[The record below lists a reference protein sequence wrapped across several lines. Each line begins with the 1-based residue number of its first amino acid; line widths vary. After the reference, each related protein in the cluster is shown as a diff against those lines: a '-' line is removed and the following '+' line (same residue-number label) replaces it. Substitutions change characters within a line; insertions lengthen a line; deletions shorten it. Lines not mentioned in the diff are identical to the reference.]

1 MAYHLVPRLESLSEG
16 VSPAGAKIGT
26 GSKENG
32 DMRILITGCKGGI
45 GLDAAR
51 RLAARGHT
59 IYATVH
65 NESSLESVRAAFTE
79 NAANVT
85 VEKVDVTDSAD
96 RGKAAR
102 WDIDVL
108 INNAAI
114 GDSGP
119 LAEIDLERVKRVLD
133 VNVFGALELTR
144 KFIPRMAERK
154 SGRIIFIGS
163 MAGLMPTPFLAP
175 YGISKFALESVAF
188 SLRTEL
194 KPFGIDVVMVNP
206 GGYHTD
212 FNQKNIGKKYEWIDS
227 SALYKGHMD
236 VIKKSEAMILRS
248 ELKDTASIARQIVK
262 AVEDKKPGRRYVAPL
277 WQWWMIPLLRE
288 RG

>member
-1 MAYHLVPRLESLSEG
+1 M
-16 VSPAGAKIGT
+16 K
-26 GSKENG
+26 
-32 DMRILITGCKGGI
+32 ILITGCRGGI

-65 NESSLESVRAAFTE
+65 NVASIESVRAAFGE
-79 NAANVT
+79 NKANVT
-85 VEKVDVTDSAD
+85 VEKIDVMNAAD
-96 RGKAAR
+96 RQKAGQ

-119 LAEIDLERVKRVLD
+119 LAEIDLEKIKRVLD

-144 KFIPRMAERK
+144 RFIPRMAEK
-154 SGRIIFIGS
+154 QKGRIIFIGS

-175 YGISKFALESVAF
+175 YGMSKFALENVAF

-227 SALYKGHMD
+227 SVLYKGHMD
-236 VIKKSEAMILRS
+236 IIKKSESMIIRS
-248 ELKDTASIARQIVK
+248 ELKDTASIARQIVR
-262 AVEDKKPGRRYVAPL
+262 AVEDKRPKRRYVAPV
-277 WQWWMIPLLRE
+277 WQWWAIPLLR
-288 RG
+288 GLG

>member
-1 MAYHLVPRLESLSEG
+1 M
-16 VSPAGAKIGT
+16 K
-26 GSKENG
+26 
-32 DMRILITGCKGGI
+32 ILITGCRGGI

-65 NESSLESVRAAFTE
+65 SESSIEAVRSALGA

-85 VEKVDVTDSAD
+85 VEKIDITDSAD
-96 RGKAAR
+96 REKASK

-119 LAEIDLERVKRVLD
+119 LAEIDLDRAKRVLD
-133 VNVFGALELTR
+133 VNIFGALELTR

-163 MAGLMPTPFLAP
+163 IAGLIPTPFLAP
-175 YGISKFALESVAF
+175 YGMSKFALESIAF
-188 SLRTEL
+188 SLRSEL
-194 KPFGIDVVMVNP
+194 KTFGIHVVMVNP
-206 GGYHTD
+206 GGYNTE
-212 FNQKNIGKKYEWIDS
+212 FNQKNIGKKYEWIDGS
-227 SALYKGHMD
+227 VLYKGHMD
-236 VIKKSEAMILRS
+236 VIKKAESMIIRS
-248 ELKDTASIARQIVK
+248 ELQDTSSIARQIVK
-262 AVEDKKPGRRYVAPL
+262 AVEGKKPKRRYVAPI
-277 WQWWMIPLLRE
+277 WQWWAVPLIRE
-288 RG
+288 IA

>member
-1 MAYHLVPRLESLSEG
+1 M
-16 VSPAGAKIGT
+16 K
-26 GSKENG
+26 
-32 DMRILITGCKGGI
+32 ILITGCRGGI

-59 IYATVH
+59 VYATVH
-65 NESSLESVRAAFTE
+65 SGGSIESVKAAFGE

-85 VEKVDVTDSAD
+85 VAKLDVKDAAD
-96 RGKAAR
+96 REKAGK

-119 LAEIDLERVKRVLD
+119 LAEVDIERIKRVLD
-133 VNVFGALELTR
+133 VNIFGALELTR

-163 MAGLMPTPFLAP
+163 IAGLIPTPFLAP
-175 YGISKFALESVAF
+175 YGMSKFALESIAF

-194 KPFGIDVVMVNP
+194 KTFGIRVVMVNP
-206 GGYHTD
+206 GGYNTE
-212 FNQKNIGKKYEWIDS
+212 FNQKNIGKKYEWLDTS
-227 SALYKGHMD
+227 RLYKDHMD
-236 VIKKSEAMILRS
+236 VIKKAEGMIIRS
-248 ELKDTASIARQIVK
+248 ELQDTSSIARQIVK
-262 AVEDKKPGRRYVAPL
+262 AVEDKKPKRRYVAPV
-277 WQWWMIPLLRE
+277 WQWWAVPLLRE
-288 RG
+288 LA

>member
-1 MAYHLVPRLESLSEG
+1 M
-16 VSPAGAKIGT
+16 K
-26 GSKENG
+26 
-32 DMRILITGCKGGI
+32 ILITGCKGGI

-65 NESSLESVRAAFTE
+65 NDSSTESVKAAFGE
-79 NAANVT
+79 NAAMVT
-85 VEKVDVTDSAD
+85 VEKLDITDASD
-96 RGKAAR
+96 REKAGN

-119 LAEIDLERVKRVLD
+119 LAEIGIEKIRRVLE
-133 VNVFGALELTR
+133 VNIFGALELTR

-175 YGISKFALESVAF
+175 YGMSKFALESIAF

-194 KPFGIDVVMVNP
+194 KPFGINVVMVNP

-212 FNQKNIGKKYEWIDS
+212 FNQKNIGKKYEWMDS
-227 SALYKGHMD
+227 SVLYKGHMD
-236 VIKKSEAMILRS
+236 VIKKSEGMIVRA
-248 ELKDTASIARQIVK
+248 ELKDTAGIAMQIVR
-262 AVEDKKPGRRYVAPL
+262 AVEDKRPKRRYVAPL
-277 WQWWMIPLLRE
+277 WQWWLIPLLRE
-288 RG
+288 RA

>member
-1 MAYHLVPRLESLSEG
+1 M
-16 VSPAGAKIGT
+16 K
-26 GSKENG
+26 
-32 DMRILITGCKGGI
+32 ILITGCKGGI
-45 GLDAAR
+45 GLDAAK

-65 NESSLESVRAAFTE
+65 NEGSIDGVKAAFAE
-79 NAANVT
+79 NAAKVT
-85 VEKVDVTDSAD
+85 VAKIDVADAAD
-96 RGKAAR
+96 REKAGK

-119 LAEIDLERVKRVLD
+119 LAEIEIEKIRRVLE
-133 VNVFGALELTR
+133 VNVFGALGLTR

-175 YGISKFALESVAF
+175 YGMSKFALESIAF

-194 KPFGIDVVMVNP
+194 KTFGINVVMVNP

-212 FNQKNIGKKYEWIDS
+212 FNQKNISKKYEWIDNS
-227 SALYKGHMD
+227 VLYKGHMD
-236 VIKKSEAMILRS
+236 VIKKSEDMIVRS
-248 ELKDTASIARQIVK
+248 ELKQASSIARQIVR
-262 AVEDKKPGRRYVAPL
+262 AVEDKRPKRRYVAPA
-277 WQWWMIPLLRE
+277 WQWWLIPLLRE
-288 RG
+288 RA

>member
-1 MAYHLVPRLESLSEG
+1 M
-16 VSPAGAKIGT
+16 K
-26 GSKENG
+26 
-32 DMRILITGCKGGI
+32 ILITGCKGGI
-45 GLDAAR
+45 GLDAVK

-65 NESSLESVRAAFTE
+65 SAASIDGVKAAFGE

-85 VEKVDVTDSAD
+85 VEKLDITDVAD
-96 RGKAAR
+96 REKAGQ

-119 LAEIDLERVKRVLD
+119 LAEIEIERIRRVME
-133 VNVFGALELTR
+133 VNIFGTLELTR

-163 MAGLMPTPFLAP
+163 IAGLIPTPFLAP
-175 YGISKFALESVAF
+175 YGMSKFALESIAF

-194 KPFGIDVVMVNP
+194 KPFGINVVMVNP
-206 GGYHTD
+206 GGYNTD
-212 FNQKNIGKKYEWIDS
+212 FNQKNIGKKYEWIDGS
-227 SALYKGHMD
+227 VLYKGHMD
-236 VIKKSEAMILRS
+236 VIKKAEGSILRS
-248 ELKDTASIARQIVK
+248 ELQDTSSIARQIVK
-262 AVEDKKPGRRYVAPL
+262 AVEDKKPKRRYVAPV
-277 WQWWMIPLLRE
+277 WQWWAVPLLRE
-288 RG
+288 LT

>member
-1 MAYHLVPRLESLSEG
+1 M
-16 VSPAGAKIGT
+16 K
-26 GSKENG
+26 
-32 DMRILITGCKGGI
+32 ILITGCRGGI
-45 GLDAAR
+45 GLDAAS

-65 NESSLESVRAAFTE
+65 SESSVEGVRSALGA

-85 VEKVDVTDSAD
+85 VEKIDITNSAD
-96 RGKAAR
+96 REKAGK

-119 LAEIDLERVKRVLD
+119 LAEIDLERVRRVLD
-133 VNVFGALELTR
+133 VNIFGALELTR

-175 YGISKFALESVAF
+175 YGMSKFALESVAF

-212 FNQKNIGKKYEWIDS
+212 FNQKNIGKKYEWIDGS
-227 SALYKGHMD
+227 VLYKGHMD
-236 VIKKSEAMILRS
+236 VIQKSESMIVRS
-248 ELKDTASIARQIVK
+248 EMKDTAGIARQIVR
-262 AVEDKKPGRRYVAPL
+262 AVEDKRPRRRYVAPL
-277 WQWWMIPLLRE
+277 WQWWLIPLLRE
-288 RG
+288 RV

>member
-1 MAYHLVPRLESLSEG
+1 M
-16 VSPAGAKIGT
+16 K
-26 GSKENG
+26 
-32 DMRILITGCKGGI
+32 ILITGCEGGI

-65 NESSLESVRAAFTE
+65 NAASVDSVKAAFGE
-79 NAANVT
+79 NKANVT
-85 VEKVDVTDSAD
+85 VERIDITDAAD
-96 RGKAAR
+96 REKAGK

-119 LAEIDLERVKRVLD
+119 LAEIEIERIRRVME
-133 VNVFGALELTR
+133 VNIFGTIELTR
-144 KFIPRMAERK
+144 KFIPRMVERR

-175 YGISKFALESVAF
+175 YGMSKFALESVAF

-194 KPFGIDVVMVNP
+194 KPFGIKVVMVNP
-206 GGYHTD
+206 GGYNTE

-227 SALYKGHMD
+227 SVLYKGHMD
-236 VIKKSEAMILRS
+236 VIKKAEGMIIRS
-248 ELKDTASIARQIVK
+248 ELQDTSSIARQIVK
-262 AVEDKKPGRRYVAPL
+262 AVEDKRPKRRYVAPV
-277 WQWWMIPLLRE
+277 WQWWAIPLLRE
-288 RG
+288 LA